1 MLLLLL
7 LLRFRKDVL
16 QSTRLVHVE
25 GQVFLKFLNLGLLG
39 HDLIV
44 VLLSLLLEL
53 GIRLHK
59 VVVEFDELLHLIEG
73 ISSNLG

>member
-1 MLLLLL
+1 M
-7 LLRFRKDVL
+7 
-16 QSTRLVHVE
+16 
-25 GQVFLKFLNLGLLG
+25 KFLNLGLLG